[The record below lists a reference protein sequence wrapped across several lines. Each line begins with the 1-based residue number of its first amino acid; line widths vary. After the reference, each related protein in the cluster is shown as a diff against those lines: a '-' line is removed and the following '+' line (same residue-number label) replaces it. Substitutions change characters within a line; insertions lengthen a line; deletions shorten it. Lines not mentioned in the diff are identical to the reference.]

1 VSCSVLGK
9 PRVYRKPVGTKM
21 IKVDEA
27 VHARL
32 VELAAEAGTTIG
44 GYVAMLVEGKRTRAE
59 RMAAAQQT
67 QDYMREHFGYVL
79 TPEEFEKA
87 KAWWEGLKAMEQEA
101 RQARR
106 ASA

>member
-1 VSCSVLGK
+1 MLGK
-9 PRVYRKPVGTKM
+9 PRVYRNSVGTKM

-32 VELAAEAGTTIG
+32 TELAAEAGTTIG
-44 GYVAMLVEGKRTRAE
+44 GYVAQLVGQKRTKAE
-59 RMAAAQQT
+59 WAAIGQQT
-67 QDYMREHFGYVL
+67 QDYMRVHFGYVL
-79 TPEEFEKA
+79 TPEELEKA
-87 KAWWEGLKAMEQEA
+87 KAWWEGVRAMEQED